1 MLKHLQQIFEAEYH
15 QLSYWY
21 FFFFAIGI
29 IYSIS
34 NPVPYPIAIGISSIC
49 LISLLIVHCKEGPL
63 YIWFLLL
70 CTIMF
75 CLGAIATQ
83 YRIDSTQA
91 PSIIKPQIVGLSGR
105 IEKIKPNQYGT
116 QITLADCHIDR
127 LQDIHKIRINAKHK
141 GTALLSVGDRIR
153 AQVKLFPLNSSILP
167 EGYNFSFFLKME
179 KIQATGYAVS
189 ELTITEKTPSYTSYI
204 EKIRRY
210 IYFRLTEM
218 LGVKTGNFAAA
229 IIIGETKAIP
239 QDVTDAM
246 RKTGTSH
253 ILSVSGL
260 HLSLVAM
267 SFFVFSRSLLNI
279 SNFLAYNTNIK
290 IIAACISIIGSFLY
304 LQISGNNIAAI
315 RAFIMTSI
323 LMVAI
328 IFNRSPY
335 PMRSVLIAAFFILL
349 IMPEYILHPSFQ
361 LSFIAVMCLIAGYEF
376 YSHSYFIM
384 LKSYPLIGKC
394 IIYIFANIYT
404 SLLASIFTTPF
415 VIFHFYQF
423 ANYSVIMNLIA
434 VPLMSFFIMPLSII
448 ALLLMPFQADG
459 YILQIIGYF
468 IDIIIYSAHYISN
481 LPYAVATT
489 GYITS
494 ASLLV
499 FTVGF
504 CWICFWQGR
513 KRYLGI
519 VIMTYSVWLMY
530 ATKTPDIVI
539 DKARDIIAI
548 KSAKEVTIFSP
559 YKLSSFTKLYWEN
572 WYAMPVQHIVKNI
585 WKEDELLPLIN
596 GQILSLNYYKCTQAD
611 LMVISSYKL
620 KCSSDQSTTRLLEIR
635 EIIKE
640 QQLSIFLDTLAK

>member
-1 MLKHLQQIFEAEYH
+1 MLKNLQQIFEAEYH
-15 QLSYWY
+15 QLNYWY
-21 FFFFAIGI
+21 FFSFAIGI
-29 IYSIS
+29 IYCIS
-34 NPVPYPIAIGISSIC
+34 NSVPYPISIGLLSIC
-49 LISLLIVHCKEGPL
+49 LCLLLIRCKENPL
-63 YIWFLLL
+63 YIWFLLS

-75 CLGAIATQ
+75 CLGTIATK

-91 PSIIKPQIVGLSGR
+91 SSIVKAQIVPLTGR

-116 QITLADCHIDR
+116 QITLNDCQIDR
-127 LQDIHKIRINAKHK
+127 LPDIHKIRINVKHK
-141 GTALLSVGDRIR
+141 GAELLSIGDLIR

-167 EGYNFSFFLKME
+167 EGYNFSFFLRME

-189 ELTITEKTPSYTSYI
+189 ELIIIQKITSYTSYI

-328 IFNRSPY
+328 ILNRSPY

-349 IMPEYILHPSFQ
+349 MMPEYILHPSFQ

-376 YSHSYFIM
+376 YSHSYFII
-384 LKSYPLIGKC
+384 LKSYPIIGKC
-394 IIYIFANIYT
+394 ITYIFANIYT

-434 VPLMSFFIMPLSII
+434 VPIMSFVIMPLSII
-448 ALLLMPFQADG
+448 ALLLMPFKADQ

-468 IDIIIYSAHYISN
+468 IDIIINSAHYISN
-481 LPYAVATT
+481 LPYAIATT

-499 FTVGF
+499 FTIGF
-504 CWICFWQGR
+504 CWICFWQGS
-513 KRYLGI
+513 KRYFGI
-519 VIMTYSVWLMY
+519 LIMAYSMWMMY
-530 ATKTPDIVI
+530 ATKTPDIII
-539 DKARDIIAI
+539 DNTRDIIAI
-548 KSAKEVTIFSP
+548 KSAKEITIYSP
-559 YKLSSFTKLYWEN
+559 YKLSSFTQLYWEN
-572 WYAMPVQHIVKNI
+572 WYAMPVKHIVKNI
-585 WKEDELLPLIN
+585 WKEDELLSLVN
-596 GQILSLNYYKCTQAD
+596 GKTLSLNYYQCTQAD
-611 LMVISSYKL
+611 IMIINSYRL
-620 KCSSDQSTTRLLEIR
+620 KCHASHSATRLIHIQELLTQ
-635 EIIKE
+635 
-640 QQLSIFLDTLAK
+640 QQLSIFLEKVNQ

>member
-1 MLKHLQQIFEAEYH
+1 
-15 QLSYWY
+15 
-21 FFFFAIGI
+21 
-29 IYSIS
+29 
-34 NPVPYPIAIGISSIC
+34 
-49 LISLLIVHCKEGPL
+49 
-63 YIWFLLL
+63 
-70 CTIMF
+70 MF

-83 YRIDSTQA
+83 YRTDSTEA
-91 PSIIKPQIVGLSGR
+91 PSITKSQTAFVSAR
-105 IEKIKPNQYGT
+105 IDKIKPNQYGT
-116 QITLADCHIDR
+116 QITLADCHITQ
-127 LQDIHKIRINAKHK
+127 LSGLHKIRINAKHK
-141 GTALLSVGDRIR
+141 GATLLSVGDRIS

-167 EGYNFSFFLKME
+167 EGYNFSFFLRME

-189 ELTITEKTPSYTSYI
+189 ELKIIEKTTSYNSYI
-204 EKIRRY
+204 EKIRRH
-210 IYFRLTEM
+210 IYFKLTET
-218 LGVKTGNFAAA
+218 LGIETGNFAAA

-239 QDVTDAM
+239 QEVTDAM

-315 RAFIMTSI
+315 RAFIMTGI

-335 PMRSVLIAAFFILL
+335 PMRSVLIAAFFILFF
-349 IMPEYILHPSFQ
+349 MPEYILHPSFQ

-376 YSHSYFIM
+376 YSHSHFIG
-384 LKSYPLIGKC
+384 LKSYPLIGKF

-434 VPLMSFFIMPLSII
+434 VPIMSFLIMPLSII
-448 ALLLMPFQADG
+448 ALLLMPFKADG
-459 YILQIIGYF
+459 YILKIIGYF
-468 IDIIIYSAHYISN
+468 IDIIIYSAKYISN
-481 LPYAVATT
+481 LPYAVFTT

-494 ASLLV
+494 GSLLV
-499 FTVGF
+499 FTIGF

-519 VIMTYSVWLMY
+519 VIMTYSMWMMY
-530 ATKTPDIVI
+530 ATKTPDIII

-548 KSAKEVTIFSP
+548 KSEKEITIYSP

-572 WYAMPVQHIVKNI
+572 WYAMPVQNIIKNI
-585 WKEDELLPLIN
+585 WKENDIFELIN
-596 GQILSLNYYKCTQAD
+596 GQTFAVSYNKCIQAD
-611 LMVISSYKL
+611 VMVIASYKL
-620 KCSSDQSTTRLLEIR
+620 KCRADHSQTQVIR
-635 EIIKE
+635 MPELIKE
-640 QQLSIFLDTLAK
+640 QQLSIFLDIR

>member
-1 MLKHLQQIFEAEYH
+1 MFRHLQQIFEAEYH

-34 NPVPYPIAIGISSIC
+34 HPISYPISVSILLIC
-49 LISLLIVHCKEGPL
+49 CISLLVLLRIDSSL

-70 CTIMF
+70 CTTMF

-83 YRIDSTQA
+83 YRTDSTKA
-91 PSIIKPQIVGLSGR
+91 PYIIKPQTAFVSAR

-116 QITLADCHIDR
+116 QITLGECKIER
-127 LQDIHKIRINAKHK
+127 LPDIHKIRINVKHK
-141 GTALLSVGDRIR
+141 GAALLSVGDLIR

-189 ELTITEKTPSYTSYI
+189 ELTIMEKTTSYNSYI
-204 EKIRRY
+204 ERIRRH
-210 IYFRLTEM
+210 IYFKLTDI
-218 LGVKTGNFAAA
+218 LGIATGNFAAA

-239 QDVTDAM
+239 QDITDAM

-335 PMRSVLIAAFFILL
+335 PMRSVLIAAFLILL
-349 IMPEYILHPSFQ
+349 VMPEYILHPSFQ

-376 YSHSYFIM
+376 YSHTYFIT
-384 LKSYPLIGKC
+384 LKSYPIIGKC
-394 IIYIFANIYT
+394 ITYIFANIYT

-434 VPLMSFFIMPLSII
+434 VPIMSFVIMPLSII
-448 ALLLMPFQADG
+448 ALLLMPFKGDG

-468 IDIIIYSAHYISN
+468 IDIIIHSAHYISN

-499 FTVGF
+499 FTIGF

-513 KRYLGI
+513 KRYFGI
-519 VIMTYSVWLMY
+519 VIMTYSMWMMY
-530 ATKTPDIVI
+530 MTKTPDIVI

-548 KSAKEVTIFSP
+548 KSAKEITIYSP
-559 YKLSSFTKLYWEN
+559 YKLSSFTQLYWEN
-572 WYAMPVQHIVKNI
+572 WYAMPVQHIMKNI
-585 WKEDELLPLIN
+585 WKENDVFELIN
-596 GQILSLNYYKCTQAD
+596 GQTLSLNYYKCTQAE
-611 LMVISSYKL
+611 LMIISSYKL
-620 KCSSDQSTTRLLEIR
+620 KCRAGQSHTKL
-635 EIIKE
+635 IKVQELIGQE
-640 QQLSIFLDTLAK
+640 QLAIFLEKVNK